1 MAATSASAAASAW
14 RASESVGVRQ
24 QEEGVV
30 ACGGGGVVSLEYVG
44 EGNFVATRA
53 ARRRSFRVAFG
64 CCCCCGGADAYKAG
78 KLLLLL
84 F

>member
-1 MAATSASAAASAW
+1 MW
-14 RASESVGVRQ
+14 
-24 QEEGVV
+24 
-30 ACGGGGVVSLEYVG
+30 GGGGLVSLEYVG

-78 KLLLLL
+78 KLLLLWLLLLL